1 MSYPEAIRYL
11 EGLNNY
17 EKISRYLY
25 KEAFNLGRIQGFLE
39 LIANPQASLRCI
51 HVAGSKGK
59 GSICAFLTYI
69 LREAG
74 FKTGLYTSP
83 HLADFRERIRILSPE
98 AKGLKASADFEG
110 MISKAKLA
118 QLVSR
123 LKPLIEKYN
132 RISKFGP
139 LTFFEVYTALAFI
152 YFKEEKVDFAV
163 LEAGLGGRLDATN
176 VVLPLVS
183 VVTPISYE
191 HTDKLGRTLK
201 KIAAEKAG
209 FIKGLGSVVVSAAQK
224 KEALEVIRDKCR
236 KEGAELLV
244 AGKDITCRGSAER
257 FTAFSLCA
265 DYKNLKIRLCGSHQL
280 ENACVALAAIESLR
294 RYNINVGIDSL
305 RRGLYNTL
313 WPGRC
318 EVAARNP
325 LVVLDGAQNAAS
337 AQVLKKAIKEKFH
350 FRRLV
355 LIFGVSNDKDIRGI
369 AQELS
374 ALAATVILT
383 KSVNPR
389 AAEPAALR
397 KYFLGRG
404 TGRGKGKA
412 IHITG
417 SVKEAK
423 DLALRLAYK
432 EDLILVTGSLF
443 VVGEFR
449 NAKK

>member
-1 MSYPEAIRYL
+1 MSYLEAVQYL
-11 EGLNNY
+11 EGLGNY
-17 EKISRYLY
+17 EIISHYPYQKVFQL
-25 KEAFNLGRIQGFLE
+25 ERIQGFLE

-59 GSICAFLTYI
+59 GSTCAFLTYI

-83 HLADFRERIRILSPE
+83 HLADFRERIRILLP
-98 AKGLKASADFEG
+98 KAPGSKTSLDFEG
-110 MISKAKLA
+110 MIPEVKLAKL
-118 QLVSR
+118 VGR
-123 LKPLIEKYN
+123 LKPKIEKYN
-132 RISKFGP
+132 RASKFGP
-139 LTFFEVYTALAFI
+139 LTFFEVYTALAFL
-152 YFKEEKVDFAV
+152 YFQGEGVDFAV
-163 LEAGLGGRLDATN
+163 LETGLGGRLDATN
-176 VVLPLVS
+176 VVTALVS
-183 VVTPISYE
+183 VITPISYE

-209 FIKGLGSVVVSAAQK
+209 IIKGPGAVVISAAQK
-224 KEALEVIRDKCR
+224 KEALEAIRNKCK
-236 KEGAELLV
+236 KEGAELFV

-257 FTAFSLCA
+257 FTARGLCA

-294 RYNINVGIDSL
+294 RHGIKVNIDSL

-337 AQVLKKAIKEKFH
+337 AQVLKKAIQEKFH
-350 FRRLV
+350 YRQLV
-355 LIFGVSNDKDIRGI
+355 LIFGVSNDKDIQGI

-374 ALAATVILT
+374 ALAAAVILT
-383 KSVNPR
+383 KSANPR
-389 AAEPAALR
+389 AAEPLALK
-397 KYFLGRG
+397 KYFP
-404 TGRGKGKA
+404 GKGRA
-412 IHITG
+412 VYITG
-417 SVKEAK
+417 SVSEAK
-423 DLALRLAYK
+423 DLALRLAGK
-432 EDLILVTGSLF
+432 EDLILITGSLF